1 MSHKKRE
8 IKERSVKVE
17 VVFSGNESIVRW
29 KKQMRKNN
37 YKQ

>member
-29 KKQMRKNN
+29 KKQM
-37 YKQ
+37 